1 VCAYFPYLVKVWV
14 NGHKRKRQATQA
26 GIEFTQ
32 LSNGLATST
41 DPDGLQAIC
50 DRLGPGTISV
60 FFERWVSIL
69 PQPLTRADRALRP
82 DLQYRSPASRGTSAC
97 GGRRSTDR

>member
-1 VCAYFPYLVKVWV
+1 VRLLPVPGQFWV

-82 DLQYRSPASRGTSAC
+82 DLQYTSPASRGTSAC
-97 GGRRSTDR
+97 GGSRSTDR